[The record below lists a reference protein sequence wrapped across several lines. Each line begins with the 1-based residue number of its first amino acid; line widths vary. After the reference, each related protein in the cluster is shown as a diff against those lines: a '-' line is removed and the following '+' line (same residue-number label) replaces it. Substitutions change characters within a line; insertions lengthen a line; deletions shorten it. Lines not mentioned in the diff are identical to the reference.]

1 VHEEIRL
8 SLVHKNQYGFN
19 KLRTIQDCIAR
30 AFEYIY
36 QCKHS
41 KQEIV
46 ILKLDFAKAFDTI
59 EHSAIMEM
67 MKTLGFSKD
76 WLQWTSEIL
85 GLASTTVLL
94 NGIPGKN
101 LQCRRGIRQGDPMS
115 PLLFVLAVELLQCL
129 INKAHQQGLF
139 QLPIPSR
146 DDAGFPI
153 IQYAYDTIL
162 VMRASQRELL
172 CLKALLES
180 FAQSTGLRV
189 NYAKSCIVPLNM
201 SDEKAEILAGVIGC
215 KIQGMPFT
223 YLGLPMGTTKPRLE
237 HYPPLMIRVERQLTS
252 ISSMLTQ
259 ADKLQLVNSVITS
272 LPTYSMCSVQVPV
285 AVHEYVDRARSH
297 CMWRNS

>member
-59 EHSAIMEM
+59 KHSAIMEM

-85 GLASTTVLL
+85 GLASTIVLL

-201 SDEKAEILAGVIGC
+201 SDEKAEILAGVFGC

-237 HYPPLMIRVERQLTS
+237 HYPPLMNRVERQLTS